1 MSNYLAIA
9 TVTAALKKILED
21 IGSDVPGATVTAQ
34 PPDTIVSPSQDGLN
48 LFLYQVKPNNGYSNF
63 DLPARNPDG
72 QLVNRPLLGLNLH
85 YLITAYTS
93 NSNDMQAHKIVA
105 SAMRILHEKPV
116 LTRDVIRATISAQS
130 DLANSDL
137 ADQLELIKVTHEP
150 LSLDEITK
158 LWSSF
163 FQTHYRISIAYQAT
177 LVLIE
182 SKQEPKPT
190 LPVQRRLVYTL
201 PFKQPVIDRTEPQ
214 IVEKTANAR
223 LTIIGRNLRSDRVA
237 VQFGDLDP
245 EIPQSNDVV
254 TDDQISI
261 PVPQELTAG
270 IRPVRVIHQ
279 QMLGSPEV
287 EHRGYESNIV
297 AFVLAPRITK
307 INDVDILFSPLVGVN
322 RNTDLVIEFE
332 PSVTPEQKVAIL
344 VGNHSFPVPQ
354 RVLTSAPA
362 KELSIGIPANFT
374 TGIFLVRLR
383 IDGAESLLK
392 YENNELVGPKI
403 ELT

>member
-9 TVTAALKKILED
+9 TVTATLKKILED
-21 IGSDVPGATVTAQ
+21 IGSDVPGAIVTAQ
-34 PPDTIVSPSQDGLN
+34 PPDTIVSPSQDELN
-48 LFLYQVKPNNGYSNF
+48 LFLYHVKPNNGYSNF

-72 QLVNRPLLGLNLH
+72 QLVNRPLLGLDLH
-85 YLITAYTS
+85 YLITAYAS

-105 SAMRILHEKPV
+105 SAMRILHEKPI

-130 DLANSDL
+130 DLVNSDL
-137 ADQLELIKVTHEP
+137 ADQLELIKLTHEP
-150 LSLDEITK
+150 LSLEDITK

-177 LVLIE
+177 VVLLE

-190 LPVQRRLVYTL
+190 LPVQERLVYTL
-201 PFKQPVIDRTEPQ
+201 PFKQPVIDRVEPQ
-214 IVEKTANAR
+214 IIERTANAR
-223 LTIIGRNLRSDRVA
+223 LIIIGRNLRSDRVA

-245 EIPQSNDVV
+245 EIPQSNNIADG
-254 TDDQISI
+254 QISI
-261 PVPQELTAG
+261 PVPQELRAG

-279 QMLGSPEV
+279 LMLGSQEV
-287 EHRGYESNIV
+287 EHRGFESNIV

-307 INDVDILFSPLVGVN
+307 INNVDISIASLVRVN

-332 PSVTPEQKVAIL
+332 PSVTLEQKVAIL
-344 VGNHSFPVPQ
+344 VGNHSFSVPQ
-354 RVLTSAPA
+354 RDLTSAPA
-362 KELSIGIPANFT
+362 KELSIRIPANFS

-383 IDGAESLLK
+383 IDGAESLLR
-392 YENNELVGPKI
+392 YENNEFVGPKI
-403 ELT
+403 EVT